1 MENRVAI
8 TGIGLVTPLGN
19 DLPTTWDGIVKGR
32 SGIAPIAAFDATPFR
47 THFGGEVKGFDA
59 TKFIDKV
66 EARHMD
72 RYAHFAIVAAEEA
85 LRDSGFVVT
94 PENAENVGVL
104 LGVGLGGLQTLED
117 NHRALLERGAKRMN
131 PFMVP
136 MMIANIAPGIIAIRV
151 GAKGPNYTLTS
162 ACASAA
168 HSIGDSAEL
177 IKSGVCEA
185 VITGGSEAA
194 LTRTGVGGFC
204 AMRALSTRNEEPAR
218 ASRPF
223 DKGRDGFVI
232 AEGAGL
238 LVLENLENARKRGA
252 HIYAEVV
259 GYGRTCD
266 AHHITAPDP
275 VGDGAARAMK
285 MALRLGRVDPER
297 VGYVNAHGT
306 STEQGDVAETIALK
320 SVFGDYAK
328 KKLMVSSTKSM
339 TGHTLGAAGGLE
351 TAFTALA
358 LHHGVL
364 PPTINYEEP
373 DPACDLDYVP
383 NTAREVKIDYAMNN
397 SFGFGGTNVSLV
409 LRRFNGA

>member
-1 MENRVAI
+1 M
-8 TGIGLVTPLGN
+8 
-19 DLPTTWDGIVKGR
+19 
-32 SGIAPIAAFDATPFR
+32 
-47 THFGGEVKGFDA
+47 
-59 TKFIDKV
+59 DKV

-72 RYAHFAIVAAEEA
+72 RYTHFAIVAAEEA
-85 LRDSGFVVT
+85 LRDSGYTIT
-94 PENAENVGVL
+94 PQNAEEVGVL

-117 NHRALLERGAKRMN
+117 NHKALLERGAKRMN